1 VNKTPRKRGSGMNE
15 FELGE
20 KFGVGFLVA
29 LILSFFA

>member
-1 VNKTPRKRGSGMNE
+1 MNE